1 MTKPSQP
8 LLSPHNLTLFAMIA
22 VVALTRL
29 LPHPPNFTP
38 VESMALFAGACL
50 LDRRLA
56 LLAPLL
62 AMAVSDLALGMIHGG
77 YYSQY
82 LFSLSHLSVY
92 ACIVLCSLAGFAM
105 RGRTT
110 AGRVLGWSLAGA
122 VIFFLV
128 TNFAIWLA
136 PAPLPGANPC
146 AAGLLPCYVAA
157 IPFFK
162 WTVASALFYSAL
174 LFGGRHLVLQ
184 RWPALAAAR

>member
-92 ACIVLCSLAGFAM
+92 ACIVLCAVAGFAL
-105 RGRTT
+105 RGRIS
-110 AGRVLGWSLAGA
+110 AGRVVGWSLASA
-122 VIFFLV
+122 VLFFVV
-128 TNFAIWLA
+128 TNFAVWLSA
-136 PAPLPGANPC
+136 SALPGYNAC
-146 AAGLLPCYVAA
+146 AAGLLPCYIAA
-157 IPFFK
+157 IPFFQ
-162 WTVASALFYSAL
+162 WTVAGALFYSAL
-174 LFGGRHLVLQ
+174 LFGGHHLLRQ
-184 RWPALAAAR
+184 RWPALAGAH

>member
-1 MTKPSQP
+1 MTKPSQS
-8 LLSPHNLTLFAMIA
+8 LLSPHNLTIVAMIA

-56 LLAPLL
+56 LLVPLL
-62 AMAVSDLALGMIHGG
+62 AMVLSDLALGLVHGG
-77 YYSQY
+77 FYMEY
-82 LFSLSHLSVY
+82 LFSLSHLAVY
-92 ACIVLCSLAGFAM
+92 ACIGLCAAAGFAM
-105 RGRTT
+105 RGRIS
-110 AGRVLGWSLAGA
+110 AGRVVGWSLAGA
-122 VIFFLV
+122 VIFFIV
-128 TNFAIWLA
+128 TNFAVWLA
-136 PAPLPGANPC
+136 ASPLPGYNAC

-174 LFGGRHLVLQ
+174 LFGARHLLLQ
-184 RWPALAAAR
+184 RWPAMAGAH